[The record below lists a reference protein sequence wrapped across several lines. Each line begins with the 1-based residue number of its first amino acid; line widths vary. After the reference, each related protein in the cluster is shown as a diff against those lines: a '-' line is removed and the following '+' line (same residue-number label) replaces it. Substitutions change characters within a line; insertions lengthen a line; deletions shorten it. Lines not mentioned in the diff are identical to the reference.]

1 VLDAAVKL
9 SQIEEP
15 GARKALL
22 TELKKARSPEQIRQ
36 LTDFADVIA
45 DMSTDEQN
53 AFTEALVN
61 TKTPEGREK
70 LIQAARQIKKIDK
83 DDPVRA
89 RLVEAIQEASK
100 LDEDGQKKMYDRLG
114 KVAQVYAET
123 DDPDLKRAM
132 AKELTEFQ
140 NDLTGLAKAAD
151 RIIDVAAASE
161 TGLLDKKTA
170 LDIIAGV
177 NDGEYKKIKT
187 VADLVRAGNMDLAKD
202 VMTGKVSLD
211 EADQYLAQT
220 GRKIDSTVSAND
232 LKILANK
239 KIELQKENAAIQ
251 AEIDSL
257 LAAGVSPDDPRIK
270 ELYRRMLIN
279 DQAVEELTKLI
290 AEGRR
295 QLQDRLSNLRRKLG
309 EEFGAAGFRL
319 PEFDIDLPSFSDDN
333 GAPPPRLS
341 NLRDV
346 PEFWEPG
353 AIDDAQGPG
362 GRKKVKSLRFTTN
375 ADANQPLSR
384 SIFDEMIEDAGPGG
398 VAYNNLYG
406 GAAQGG
412 VAATKEFEISRLQR
426 VPGVVRR
433 IPAEGISSN
442 DVGKTI
448 IEFEF
453 LADVA
458 SRKTG
463 KIEIPRGSIA
473 ICKAKS
479 FDADTGR
486 LSATCDKV
494 DTGASEDLA
503 VNFTL
508 ADGAGT
514 DGLPGRVT
522 DSRGWYLAGV
532 FMTAFSQAIIDAFT
546 EVSLGPIQSR
556 AAQSAADI
564 LVLGAGTGTRDIL
577 QEVATKQIEDWQKAA
592 VFWHGYD
599 GQIATLR
606 QF

>member
-1 VLDAAVKL
+1 
-9 SQIEEP
+9 
-15 GARKALL
+15 
-22 TELKKARSPEQIRQ
+22 
-36 LTDFADVIA
+36 
-45 DMSTDEQN
+45 
-53 AFTEALVN
+53 
-61 TKTPEGREK
+61 
-70 LIQAARQIKKIDK
+70 
-83 DDPVRA
+83 
-89 RLVEAIQEASK
+89 
-100 LDEDGQKKMYDRLG
+100 
-114 KVAQVYAET
+114 
-123 DDPDLKRAM
+123 
-132 AKELTEFQ
+132 
-140 NDLTGLAKAAD
+140 
-151 RIIDVAAASE
+151 
-161 TGLLDKKTA
+161 
-170 LDIIAGV
+170 
-177 NDGEYKKIKT
+177 
-187 VADLVRAGNMDLAKD
+187 
-202 VMTGKVSLD
+202 
-211 EADQYLAQT
+211 
-220 GRKIDSTVSAND
+220 
-232 LKILANK
+232 
-239 KIELQKENAAIQ
+239 
-251 AEIDSL
+251 
-257 LAAGVSPDDPRIK
+257 
-270 ELYRRMLIN
+270 
-279 DQAVEELTKLI
+279 
-290 AEGRR
+290 
-295 QLQDRLSNLRRKLG
+295 
-309 EEFGAAGFRL
+309 
-319 PEFDIDLPSFSDDN
+319 
-333 GAPPPRLS
+333 
-341 NLRDV
+341 
-346 PEFWEPG
+346 
-353 AIDDAQGPG
+353 
-362 GRKKVKSLRFTTN
+362 VKSLRFTTN